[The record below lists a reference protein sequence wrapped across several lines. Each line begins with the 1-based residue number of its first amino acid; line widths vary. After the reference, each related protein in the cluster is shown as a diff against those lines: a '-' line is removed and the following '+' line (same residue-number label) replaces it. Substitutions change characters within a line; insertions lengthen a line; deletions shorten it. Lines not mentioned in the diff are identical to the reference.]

1 MPRKGEKKKR
11 ERDEGA
17 ESAAKRRGRAS
28 EGDVAMKLGEELGEW
43 TVIGLA
49 GIIISKIQD
58 VDGEFAEPQKR
69 AEAYLTLLLC
79 LLCVARTLTH
89 DIVTGE
95 SSGTS
100 GKSVASVAS
109 DEDEDTDEDAA
120 AAAAAPRP
128 PSADFY
134 VQLFE
139 LAKIIITVVD
149 DFEDSVYGLPDSTF
163 VLERAVPQYYGLKAA
178 VRKLTIAG
186 RTLLARASS
195 CAKNKD
201 QKTELIEYWNLFLDN
216 LPRVLLPPLLADPD
230 ANAQAAA
237 AEGNTFIELKDA
249 KKWFFIH
256 KPESGESRVE
266 REFFR
271 GRLTRVSH
279 TAAAAAARS
288 DQSQKQLLAGV
299 QKTSDQIVAL
309 LGENTPKAF
318 AARFGQLEKKVA
330 KEARRNKKIEKMLM
344 TIAPRVKG
352 LYLSQFPADHATQKA
367 DDAASDDDE
376 AATKKAPE
384 ENFDEEISDDED
396 ELTFTGKKNG
406 LVTPPPP
413 PQPLAGA
420 ARDSSSLGVSRLMVT
435 TD

>member
-1 MPRKGEKKKR
+1 MGQPTRIVGPRPA
-11 ERDEGA
+11 DQ
-17 ESAAKRRGRAS
+17 
-28 EGDVAMKLGEELGEW
+28 L
-43 TVIGLA
+43 
-49 GIIISKIQD
+49 
-58 VDGEFAEPQKR
+58 
-69 AEAYLTLLLC
+69 
-79 LLCVARTLTH
+79 LTH
-89 DIVTGE
+89 IV
-95 SSGTS
+95 
-100 GKSVASVAS
+100 
-109 DEDEDTDEDAA
+109 D
-120 AAAAAPRP
+120 
-128 PSADFY
+128 Y
-134 VQLFE
+134 
-139 LAKIIITVVD
+139 
-149 DFEDSVYGLPDSTF
+149 FEDSFYGLPDSTF
-163 VLERAVPQYYGLKAA
+163 VLDRAVPQFYALKAA

-195 CAKNKD
+195 CAKNQQ
-201 QKTELIEYWNLFLDN
+201 QKNELIEYWNILLEN
-216 LPRVLLPPLLADPD
+216 LPRVSMPPLLADSD

-249 KKWFFIH
+249 KKWLWLH
-256 KPESGESRVE
+256 KPESRESRVE

-271 GRLTRVSH
+271 GTLTRVSH

-309 LGENTPKAF
+309 LGENTPKDF

-352 LYLSQFPADHATQKA
+352 LYLSQFPADNATQKA

-413 PQPLAGA
+413 PAPLTGDQ
-420 ARDSSSLGVSRLMVT
+420 RDSSSLGVSRLMVT